1 MTKQVKATKP
11 SEPAVEVK
19 ETKKVDPIEAAVQEV
34 KKSVAKASKKKEA
47 APVAEPVEEDK
58 EDEKEVRKRSQATRE
73 DLEASFD
80 ALLLLLTEEVDGL
93 RKNDDK
99 SKSKGVRF
107 LRTVTKTV
115 RNLRTVAL
123 RLANKKNRRAAT
135 TTGSSGNSG
144 FMKPVNISTD
154 MQTFTGIKKG
164 ELVSR
169 VDVTK
174 AICNYVKEKNLQ
186 IQTDR
191 RQFTPDEKLAKL
203 LGTNKPVTYYDLQRH
218 IQPHFI
224 KDVAK

>member
-11 SEPAVEVK
+11 SEPAEVK

-34 KKSVAKASKKKEA
+34 KKSVAKISKKKET
-47 APVAEPVEEDK
+47 APVTEPVVEDDK

-73 DLEASFD
+73 DLETSFD
-80 ALLLLLTEEVDGL
+80 ALLLLLTEEVDNL

-115 RNLRTVAL
+115 RNLRTVSL
-123 RLANKKNRRAAT
+123 RLASKKNRRTAT

-144 FMKPVNISTD
+144 FMKPVNISAD

-174 AICNYVKEKNLQ
+174 SICNYVKEKNLQ